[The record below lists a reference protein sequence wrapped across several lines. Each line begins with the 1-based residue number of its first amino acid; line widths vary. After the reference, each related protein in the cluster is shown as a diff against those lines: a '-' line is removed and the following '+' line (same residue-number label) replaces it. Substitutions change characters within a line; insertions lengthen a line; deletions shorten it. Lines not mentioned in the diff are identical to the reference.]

1 MPQRYSQSLL
11 CGALLPPGYLPSAAP
26 KLGITRNSGIRS
38 AGVGSLG
45 GESTGEHG
53 GDGFGPFVSRRLRSF
68 CRARLSA
75 TAACCF
81 GVFFRGGATAGGGSG
96 MVGLVCATGT
106 SGGGGEPKN
115 HQLRRAG
122 GGGGAMCV
130 NFWPGPTPG
139 GTVPLSSISD
149 APSWIRSTYFQGRG
163 RSLHLAEPIL
173 AFGQP

>member
-1 MPQRYSQSLL
+1 MHFCRQV
-11 CGALLPPGYLPSAAP
+11 YLPNAAS
-26 KLGITRNSGIRS
+26 KLGITRISGILFAR
-38 AGVGSLG
+38 VGSLG

-53 GDGFGPFVSRRLRSF
+53 GEGGFRPFFSRRLRSF

-106 SGGGGEPKN
+106 GGGGGEPKN

-139 GTVPLSSISD
+139 GTVPLKLLSCLCTSFYCK
-149 APSWIRSTYFQGRG
+149 R
-163 RSLHLAEPIL
+163 
-173 AFGQP
+173 

>member
-1 MPQRYSQSLL
+1 MHCCRQV
-11 CGALLPPGYLPSAAP
+11 YLPNAAP
-26 KLGITRNSGIRS
+26 KLGITRISGILS

-45 GESTGEHG
+45 GELTGEHG
-53 GDGFGPFVSRRLRSF
+53 GEDGFEPFISRRLRSF

-81 GVFFRGGATAGGGSG
+81 GVFARGGAAVGGGSG
-96 MVGLVCATGT
+96 MVVVCAAGT

-139 GTVPLSSISD
+139 V
-149 APSWIRSTYFQGRG
+149 
-163 RSLHLAEPIL
+163 
-173 AFGQP
+173 